1 MGDLK
6 ADKKGG
12 GPASGGGGV
21 NLMHSYYL
29 YAAILA
35 IKLLALVPMSNVVC
49 NPEKI
54 QRANLSDLKHLT
66 PFWLVAALYMTTQP
80 DKDLAI
86 NLLRGFVVA
95 RIVAAIGYVVKIPK
109 QLVECAYFV
118 SFAITTY
125 MSAFVI
131 YAYKNAI

>member
-1 MGDLK
+1 M
-6 ADKKGG
+6 ADASTKDGKLKGG
-12 GPASGGGGV
+12 A

-35 IKLLALVPMSNVVC
+35 IKLLALAPMANVVC

-80 DKDLAI
+80 DKDLAV
-86 NLLRGFVVA
+86 NLLRGFVLA
-95 RIVAAIGYVVKIPK
+95 RFVAAIGYVVKIPK
-109 QLVECAYFV
+109 HLVEGAFFV

-125 MSAFVI
+125 MCAFVI

>member
-1 MGDLK
+1 M
-6 ADKKGG
+6 ADMKDDRRYMVE
-12 GPASGGGGV
+12 A

-35 IKLLALVPMSNVVC
+35 IKLLALAPMANVVC

-66 PFWLVAALYMTTQP
+66 PFWLVAALYVTTQP
-80 DKDLAI
+80 DKELAL

-95 RIVAAIGYVVKIPK
+95 RIIAAIGYVVKIPK
-109 QLVECAYFV
+109 QLVECAFFV